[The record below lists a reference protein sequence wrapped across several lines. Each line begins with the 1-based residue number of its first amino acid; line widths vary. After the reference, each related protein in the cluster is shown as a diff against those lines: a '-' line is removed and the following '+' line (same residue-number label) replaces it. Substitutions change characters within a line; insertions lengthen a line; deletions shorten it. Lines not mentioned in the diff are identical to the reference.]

1 MSENSS
7 NQNQSQDNSSSAPS
21 ADGSAQRADS
31 GSSEVETLKAQVEK
45 FKNDYLYLRAE
56 FDNYRRN
63 MIKER
68 SDLVKYGSERII
80 VDILGILDNFE
91 RALENKPT
99 PESIS
104 NFVKGIEMTQS
115 EFRSVLQK
123 HGIQEVPSQGL
134 AFDPN
139 IHEALSSEESR
150 EVKAGHITRVFK
162 KPYKLHEKVIR
173 TGQVVV
179 AREPSN

>member
-7 NQNQSQDNSSSAPS
+7 SQNQSQE
-21 ADGSAQRADS
+21 ADS
-31 GSSEVETLKAQVEK
+31 GGSSTNGNGPSVEGASSEIETLKAQVEK

-68 SDLVKYGSERII
+68 SDLVKYGSERIV
-80 VDILGILDNFE
+80 VDILGVMDNFE

-99 PESIS
+99 PESMA

-139 IHEALSSEESR
+139 IHEALSSEESN
-150 EVKAGHITRVFK
+150 EIKAGHITRVFK